1 MSLRYPF
8 LLLAL
13 LSAQW
18 AQALDCT
25 DTATLFAAAYQ
36 RDNHVIEAYQS
47 AQCPLDISN
56 ERGLGLYD
64 VAALTGNTSLQS
76 LLEQGHAAQ
85 KDKYSPALIR
95 LIQTGMR
102 YIDHDAGP
110 IDGVFNQTT
119 QQAVKAYQKSLGIK
133 QSGSISGDWL
143 PVFYVQITKQVQRD
157 LNRLGFGGGAAD
169 GIIGANTQK
178 AMRAFRT
185 REKLDHPE
193 FGQIDYQLMYQLMI
207 ADNERTKVAIEQR
220 EKEALA
226 AQKAALAA
234 QAKAKQEAEK
244 RRRQAQAAE
253 KARRE
258 AEEKAAA
265 LAAKEAEAARQAQLA
280 QQQAQAAEQVRQ
292 AELAKQAEAARQAQL
307 AQQQAAEAAKRAQA
321 AQQAEAARQA
331 QLAQQQAQAAEQVRQ
346 AELAKQAEAAR
357 QAQLAQQQ
365 AAEAAKRAQAAQQAE
380 AARQAQLAQ
389 QQEAARQAEIARQ
402 QAEAARL
409 ASERAKQQEAAA
421 KAQAEKAAAERR
433 AQEERAKQEALARQT
448 RLQSTSTAP
457 TVSGNATATA
467 IRSSISGGVRK
478 GNFVTVSGTLVYTGG
493 ENHCHINGQ
502 KLDAGWCRTYFATG
516 ANKQCDA
523 VISKTGTVLSL
534 RCK

>member
-18 AQALDCT
+18 AQALDCN
-25 DTATLFAAAYQ
+25 DTAALFSAAYQ
-36 RDNHVIEAYQS
+36 SDNHAIEAYQN

-56 ERGLGLYD
+56 ERGLTLYD
-64 VAALTGNTSLQS
+64 VAALTGNEELRT
-76 LLEQGHAAQ
+76 LLEKSYAAQ
-85 KDKYSPALIR
+85 KGKYSAALIR

-110 IDGVFNQTT
+110 IDGIFNQTT
-119 QQAVKAYQKSLGIK
+119 QQAVKSYQKSLGMK
-133 QSGSISGDWL
+133 QSGGIAGDWL
-143 PVFYVQITKQVQRD
+143 SAFYVQITKQVQKD

-178 AMRAFRT
+178 AMRAFRM

-280 QQQAQAAEQVRQ
+280 KQAEAAHQIQLAQQAQAA
-292 AELAKQAEAARQAQL
+292 KL

-321 AQQAEAARQA
+321 AQQ
-331 QLAQQQAQAAEQVRQ
+331 V
-346 AELAKQAEAAR
+346 
-357 QAQLAQQQ
+357 
-365 AAEAAKRAQAAQQAE
+365 
-380 AARQAQLAQ
+380 
-389 QQEAARQAEIARQ
+389 EAARQAEIARQ

-409 ASERAKQQEAAA
+409 ASERAKQQEAA

-457 TVSGNATATA
+457 TVSGDATATA

>member
-1 MSLRYPF
+1 MPLRYPF

-85 KDKYSPALIR
+85 KGKYSPALIR

-119 QQAVKAYQKSLGIK
+119 QQAVKAYQKSLGMK
-133 QSGSISGDWL
+133 QSGGISSDWL
-143 PVFYVQITKQVQRD
+143 SVFYVQITKQVQRD

-207 ADNERTKVAIEQR
+207 ADNERTKVAIEKR

-280 QQQAQAAEQVRQ
+280 QQQAQAAEQ
-292 AELAKQAEAARQAQL
+292 L
-307 AQQQAAEAAKRAQA
+307 
-321 AQQAEAARQA
+321 
-331 QLAQQQAQAAEQVRQ
+331 RQ

>member
-18 AQALDCT
+18 AQALDCN
-25 DTATLFAAAYQ
+25 DTAALFSAAYQ
-36 RDNHVIEAYQS
+36 SDNHAIEAYQN

-56 ERGLGLYD
+56 ERGLTLYD
-64 VAALTGNTSLQS
+64 VAALTGNEELRT
-76 LLEQGHAAQ
+76 LLEKSYAAQ
-85 KDKYSPALIR
+85 KGKYSAALIR

-110 IDGVFNQTT
+110 IDGIFNQTT
-119 QQAVKAYQKSLGIK
+119 QQAVKSYQKSLGMK
-133 QSGSISGDWL
+133 QSGGIAGDWL
-143 PVFYVQITKQVQRD
+143 SAFYVQITKQVQKD

-178 AMRAFRT
+178 AMRAFRM

-265 LAAKEAEAARQAQLA
+265 LAAKEAEAARQAQLGQQQA
-280 QQQAQAAEQVRQ
+280 QQAQIAQMAAQQAQAAEQVRQ
-292 AELAKQAEAARQAQL
+292 AELAKQAEAAHQIQLAQQAQAAKL

-321 AQQAEAARQA
+321 AQQ
-331 QLAQQQAQAAEQVRQ
+331 V
-346 AELAKQAEAAR
+346 
-357 QAQLAQQQ
+357 
-365 AAEAAKRAQAAQQAE
+365 
-380 AARQAQLAQ
+380 
-389 QQEAARQAEIARQ
+389 EAARQAEIARQ

-409 ASERAKQQEAAA
+409 ASERAKQQEAA

-457 TVSGNATATA
+457 TVSGDATATA

>member
-8 LLLAL
+8 LLLTL

-85 KDKYSPALIR
+85 KGKYSPALIR

-331 QLAQQQAQAAEQVRQ
+331 QLAQQQ
-346 AELAKQAEAAR
+346 
-357 QAQLAQQQ
+357 
-365 AAEAAKRAQAAQQAE
+365 
-380 AARQAQLAQ
+380 
-389 QQEAARQAEIARQ
+389 EAARQAEIARQ

>member
-8 LLLAL
+8 LLLTL

-85 KDKYSPALIR
+85 KGKYSPALIR

-119 QQAVKAYQKSLGIK
+119 QQAVKAYQKSLGMK
-133 QSGSISGDWL
+133 QSGGISGDWL
-143 PVFYVQITKQVQRD
+143 SVFYVQITKQVQRD

-265 LAAKEAEAARQAQLA
+265 LAAKE
-280 QQQAQAAEQVRQ
+280 
-292 AELAKQAEAARQAQL
+292 
-307 AQQQAAEAAKRAQA
+307 
-321 AQQAEAARQA
+321 AEAARQA

>member
-85 KDKYSPALIR
+85 KGKYSPALIR

-119 QQAVKAYQKSLGIK
+119 QQAVKAYQKSLGMK
-133 QSGSISGDWL
+133 QSGGISGDWL
-143 PVFYVQITKQVQRD
+143 SVFYVQITKQVQRD

-280 QQQAQAAEQVRQ
+280 QQQAQAAEQ
-292 AELAKQAEAARQAQL
+292 L
-307 AQQQAAEAAKRAQA
+307 
-321 AQQAEAARQA
+321 
-331 QLAQQQAQAAEQVRQ
+331 RQ

>member
-331 QLAQQQAQAAEQVRQ
+331 QLAQQQ
-346 AELAKQAEAAR
+346 
-357 QAQLAQQQ
+357 
-365 AAEAAKRAQAAQQAE
+365 
-380 AARQAQLAQ
+380 
-389 QQEAARQAEIARQ
+389 EAARQAEIARQ

>member
-8 LLLAL
+8 LLLTL

-85 KDKYSPALIR
+85 KGKYSPALIR

-119 QQAVKAYQKSLGIK
+119 QQAVKAYQKSLGMK
-133 QSGSISGDWL
+133 QSGGISGDWL
-143 PVFYVQITKQVQRD
+143 SVFYVQITKQVQRD

-280 QQQAQAAEQVRQ
+280 QQQAQAAEQLRQ

-307 AQQQAAEAAKRAQA
+307 S
-321 AQQAEAARQA
+321 
-331 QLAQQQAQAAEQVRQ
+331 
-346 AELAKQAEAAR
+346 
-357 QAQLAQQQ
+357 QQQ

-493 ENHCHINGQ
+493 ENYCHINGQ

>member
-8 LLLAL
+8 LLLTL

-85 KDKYSPALIR
+85 KGKYSPALIR

-253 KARRE
+253 KARHE

-280 QQQAQAAEQVRQ
+280 QQQAQAAEQLRQAELAKQAETARQAQLSQQQAQAVEQVRQ
-292 AELAKQAEAARQAQL
+292 VELAKQAEAARQAQL
-307 AQQQAAEAAKRAQA
+307 AQQQAAEAAKH
-321 AQQAEAARQA
+321 
-331 QLAQQQAQAAEQVRQ
+331 
-346 AELAKQAEAAR
+346 
-357 QAQLAQQQ
+357 
-365 AAEAAKRAQAAQQAE
+365 AQAAQQAE